1 MVDGEWHELETRTEV
16 IRVKGQA
23 DKVLQIKK
31 THRGSMIPYEVLK
44 KNSAVLF
51 GGEAPLLQ
59 NPGKYSFA
67 WHGQYVGE

>member
-51 GGEAPLLQ
+51 GGEAPLL
-59 NPGKYSFA
+59 
-67 WHGQYVGE
+67 